1 MKQIRIT
8 DMTLREESTTPS
20 FSLSFKEKIE
30 LARELD
36 KLGIDVIETAPI
48 TEEKTDALLVRTIAS
63 LVKNAVL
70 TCPAG
75 LTEDAVDTAWNA
87 VMGAA
92 HPRLLVSIPVSTV
105 QMEYLC
111 RRKPA
116 QVAELIPQLVGA
128 AAKLCQDV
136 EFAAEDA
143 TRADP
148 DFLCAAIESAITAG
162 AKTVTVC
169 DTAGTMLPD
178 EFSAFIAGLYEKV
191 PALQYVTLS
200 VQCSD
205 ELGMAAACAFA
216 AVSAGAG
223 QIKTTVRAAAYPTL
237 ESIAHVIRSRGV
249 DLDVSCALNMT
260 GLGRALK
267 RMTYLV
273 STERSASSPFDN
285 GAGGSA
291 AAQDIALDASADIS
305 KVGAAVA
312 SLGYELSADDQ
323 AKVYEAF
330 GHIAVKKQVG
340 ARELETIVASTALQ
354 VPPTYKIV
362 NYVINS
368 GNILSPTA
376 NIQLEKDG
384 KALRGLSVGDG
395 PIDAAF
401 LAIEQIIG
409 HHYELDEFQI
419 QAVTEGREAMG
430 SALVK
435 LRSAGKLF
443 SGQGISTDIIGAAIR
458 AYVDALNK
466 IVYEENLK

>member
-1 MKQIRIT
+1 MKQIKIT
-8 DMTLREESTTPS
+8 DITLREESAAPS

-48 TEEKTDALLVRTIAS
+48 TDEKTDALLVRTISS
-63 LVKNAVL
+63 LVKHAVL
-70 TCPAG
+70 SCPTG
-75 LTEDAVDTAWNA
+75 LTADSVAAAWNA
-87 VMGAA
+87 IMGAA
-92 HPRLLVSIPVSTV
+92 HPRMLVSIPVSTV

-111 RRKPA
+111 HRKPK
-116 QVAELIPQLVGA
+116 QVLELIPQLVGT
-128 AAKLCQDV
+128 AAKLCADV

-148 DFLCAAIESAITAG
+148 EFLGTAIDCAIAAG
-162 AKTVTVC
+162 ARTVTLC
-169 DTAGTMLPD
+169 DTAGTMLPE
-178 EFSAFIAGLYEKV
+178 EFSAFIAGLYARV
-191 PALQYVTLS
+191 PALRDVALS

-216 AVSAGAG
+216 SVAAGAG
-223 QIKTTVRAAAYPTL
+223 QIKAAVGASAYPTL
-237 ESIAHVIRSRGV
+237 ESIAHVIRTRGV
-249 DLDVSCALNMT
+249 DLDISCALNMT

-285 GAGGSA
+285 GAGGTSGT
-291 AAQDIALDASADIS
+291 QDIALDGSADITQ
-305 KVGAAVA
+305 VAAAVSA
-312 SLGYELSADDQ
+312 LGYELSGDDL

-330 GHIAVKKQVG
+330 GRIAVKKQVG
-340 ARELETIVASTALQ
+340 AKELETIVASTALQ
-354 VPPTYKIV
+354 VPPTYKITS
-362 NYVINS
+362 YVINS
-368 GNILSPTA
+368 GNIISPTA

-384 KALRGLSVGDG
+384 RALRGLSVGDG